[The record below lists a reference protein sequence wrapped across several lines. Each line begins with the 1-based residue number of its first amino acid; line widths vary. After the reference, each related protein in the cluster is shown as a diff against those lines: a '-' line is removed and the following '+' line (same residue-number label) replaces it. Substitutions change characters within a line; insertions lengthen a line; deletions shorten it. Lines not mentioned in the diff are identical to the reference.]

1 MNWRRGQTFR
11 ADDACGFTRPTF
23 GPLDAGVLVV
33 AEEESFPA
41 AALVAAHHVD
51 ADLLAAAVA
60 FGALVHICRV
70 KDTQTNEKK
79 TTERASRSRRGDR
92 GWNQTLNFPVDFFY

>member
-1 MNWRRGQTFR
+1 M
-11 ADDACGFTRPTF
+11 
-23 GPLDAGVLVV
+23 LVV

-51 ADLLAAAVA
+51 ADLLTAAVA

-70 KDTQTNEKK
+70 KDTQANEKRRNLRHVTDAVAEDGAK
-79 TTERASRSRRGDR
+79 RSIFQ
-92 GWNQTLNFPVDFFY
+92 WIFLLAMV

>member
-1 MNWRRGQTFR
+1 MRL
-11 ADDACGFTRPTF
+11 TRPTF

-51 ADLLAAAVA
+51 ADLLTAAVA
-60 FGALVHICRV
+60 FRALVHICWV
-70 KDTQTNEKK
+70 KDTETHETRLNLRLLADAVQ
-79 TTERASRSRRGDR
+79 GDPR
-92 GWNQTLNFPVDFFY
+92 WKQTLNFPVEFY

>member
-1 MNWRRGQTFR
+1 MRFM
-11 ADDACGFTRPTF
+11 RPTF

-51 ADLLAAAVA
+51 ADLLTPAVA
-60 FGALVHICRV
+60 FGALVHIWWV
-70 KDTQTNEKK
+70 KDTETNEK
-79 TTERASRSRRGDR
+79 R
-92 GWNQTLNFPVDFFY
+92 LNLRLGAG